1 MAEFLEDPSVLTKE
15 KLKSELLANDVLLPS
30 GEHKKEVYI
39 QLYLKNLTAQ
49 NKRKAPP
56 ADTFS
61 SDEEIT
67 PVLSNRS
74 RSGKKATKKT
84 DKARKEEVDVFSLT
98 DEDLKVQLLK
108 YGINPG
114 PIVASTRKLYE
125 KRLQKLLDQPPSET
139 TPPEPETAVPETVT
153 LKADGNQ
160 NGNTNSVED
169 QYSDK
174 DEAADPEPE
183 PVPVASKPV
192 RSRGKTPVTTRTSS
206 RQRSKLVEETQQADS
221 VDGRDL
227 LKDLFPNEPATPTGI
242 TATCRRPIH
251 GAAGRPVRP
260 MDLWPEESLLQKSVY
275 TTTTTTTKSSLMDSR
290 SAPSSVTPPARR
302 SFSIWLKLLVFLTLV
317 GTLFYIF
324 QNVTPEQ
331 IDTCKLFIQDSVVNP
346 LLSAIGVVDQEESG
360 GGK

>member
-1 MAEFLEDPSVLTKE
+1 MAEFHEDPSVLTKE
-15 KLKSELLANDVLLPS
+15 KLKSELLAHDVPLPS
-30 GEHKKEVYI
+30 GEQKKDVYV
-39 QLYLKNLTAQ
+39 QLYLKNLTVL
-49 NKRKAPP
+49 NKKKNPP
-56 ADTFS
+56 VDTFS

-84 DKARKEEVDVFSLT
+84 DKARKEELDVSSLT

-114 PIVASTRKLYE
+114 PILATTRRLYE
-125 KRLQKLLDQPPSET
+125 KRLQKLLDQSPSEA

-160 NGNTNSVED
+160 NGNTHSVED

-174 DEAADPEPE
+174 EEEAPADPEP
-183 PVPVASKPV
+183 VPIVIKPV

-206 RQRSKLVEETQQADS
+206 RQRNKVEEATPANKQPDS
-221 VDGRDL
+221 LDGHDILRE
-227 LKDLFPNEPATPTGI
+227 LFPNEPATPTGI

-260 MDLWPEESLLQKSVY
+260 LDLWPEESLLQQSVY
-275 TTTTTTTKSSLMDSR
+275 TTTKSSFVDNR
-290 SAPSSVTPPARR
+290 SVLSSGPPPARR

-317 GTLFYIF
+317 GCLFYIF
-324 QNVTPEQ
+324 QNMTPEHV
-331 IDTCKLFIQDSVVNP
+331 DFCRLFIQDYVVNP
-346 LLSAIGVVDQEESG
+346 VLSAIGNVDKEESG
-360 GGK
+360 GNK